1 MSAIAL
7 IRCCRM
13 RGAIVLAAVAI
24 AGCASLP
31 PGEPAPL
38 PSPDSVKLEQNV
50 AAAAAAPQFEKGDWP
65 ANEWWRMFGDPQLDT
80 LIQQALADN
89 PDVRI
94 AEARVRVAQQVA
106 AAVHGGNF
114 PAVSVNGNVTR
125 EKYSENGLV
134 PPPYGG
140 QTFNTGQL
148 SLDALWDLDLWG
160 QNRDR
165 YRARL
170 NAAQAAAADRAE
182 THLVISATL
191 ARAYF
196 SLQGN
201 LARLDVARAAV
212 TERKEF
218 ADIVKARADSGL
230 ENEAAVRQANADV
243 EREEATVFAFE
254 HAVEANKREIAA
266 LLGKGP
272 DDAGTLIAPASRF
285 DKAFPL
291 PAILPMDL
299 LARRPDVLAGR
310 WRVEAAA
317 REIGAAKAGFYPN
330 INIAGSIGYQ
340 SLDINTL
347 LKPESVFG
355 LIGPAI
361 HLPIFAGGRLRANL
375 QATVAE
381 YDIAVEQYHRA
392 LVNAARDVAD
402 QLAAVR
408 SLARQQERQAQAL
421 ADSEE
426 AYRIAK
432 LRYESGITDYMTVLQ
447 VERDLLRQRDVTTQL
462 AEGRLQAVL
471 GLIKALGGGY
481 HAAAVPMENS

>member
-1 MSAIAL
+1 MNV
-7 IRCCRM
+7 CRFRWL
-13 RGAIVLAAVAI
+13 RGAASMLGVLSI
-24 AGCASLP
+24 AGCLSLP
-31 PGEPAPL
+31 PGEPEPL
-38 PSPDSVKLEQNV
+38 PSPDSVKLGQNV
-50 AAAAAAPQFEKGDWP
+50 AAARAATQFEKGDWP
-65 ANEWWRMFGDPQLDT
+65 AGDWWEMFGDPQLDT
-80 LIQQALADN
+80 LIKQALADN

-94 AEARVRVAQQVA
+94 AEARVRVAQEAA
-106 AAVHGGNF
+106 AAVHAGNL
-114 PAVSVNGNVTR
+114 PDLSVNGNVTR

-140 QTFNTGQL
+140 QTFNQGQL

-182 THLVISATL
+182 TRLVIGATL
-191 ARAYF
+191 ARVYF
-196 SLQGN
+196 NLQGN

-212 TERKEF
+212 AERKDF
-218 ADIVKARADSGL
+218 AGIVQARADSGL
-230 ENEAAVRQANADV
+230 ENEAAVRQARADV
-243 EREEATVFAFE
+243 EREEAGVLALE
-254 HAVEANKREIAA
+254 RAADANRREIAA

-285 DKAFPL
+285 EKPFPL

-299 LARRPDVLAGR
+299 LARRPDVLAER

-317 REIGAAKAGFYPN
+317 REIGVAKAGFYPN

-347 LKPESVFG
+347 LRPESVFG

-361 HLPIFAGGRLRANL
+361 HLPIFEGGRLRANYN
-375 QATVAE
+375 AAVAE

-402 QLAAVR
+402 RLADVR
-408 SLARQQERQAQAL
+408 SLAQEQERQNQAL
-421 ADSEE
+421 ADSKE

-447 VERDLLRQRDVTTQL
+447 VERDLLRQRDATTQI

-481 HAAAVPMENS
+481 RAAELPPEKS